1 MSRKVWEFLGRHHA
15 LWLAM
20 VIVFAEKSYTGGC

>member
-15 LWLAM
+15 LLIALLF
-20 VIVFAEKSYTGGC
+20 IFENPYTGGC